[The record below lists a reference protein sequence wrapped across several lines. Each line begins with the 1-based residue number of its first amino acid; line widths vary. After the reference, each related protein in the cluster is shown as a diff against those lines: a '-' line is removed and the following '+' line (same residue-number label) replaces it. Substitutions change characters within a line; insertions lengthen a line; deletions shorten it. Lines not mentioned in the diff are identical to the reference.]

1 MNQKK
6 SHYIG
11 STSLNLEI
19 MVLPSDPDQIRIA
32 PNQNTLAQIDTFWKN
47 VDDNNDVFTAAH
59 KHDRHAAAILSG
71 VSGLDL
77 NTFILKTEMNDTAQS
92 VSEDDVKELKK
103 ILWGVMIPYTTWNLK
118 RVFAFPEDTPPPK
131 SNDKDGSGNET
142 TISETETWKRS
153 DRGNK
158 LFEDSGFSSTEDGKK
173 DIYKFTQQNYI
184 LHLTVKIAQSLN
196 LIFEL
201 NQKRSFS
208 ALAIAAYAEAMV
220 DVLTHPHLRDKV
232 KDEEVEFLTCYLRRH
247 PRYSNIF
254 NIFTGHKLLRQFSMR
269 ASAPAANRKS
279 NDVWMQ
285 LNISAANM
293 HNLLTKNPTI
303 YKDFQIA
310 QKDHSEYT
318 IPWHRSYYE
327 RIANNLRE
335 RLANLDNEMFGY
347 KDNDAEE
354 AEFVDLNAT
363 VQPRTER
370 RNASTGKK
378 REWYEQEAG
387 VFLPQLSTQ
396 ERDQLST
403 KTRRIVDALSRPAV
417 VEQPVVEVGG
427 NNSSS
432 FSLLKIFST

>member
-1 MNQKK
+1 
-6 SHYIG
+6 
-11 STSLNLEI
+11 
-19 MVLPSDPDQIRIA
+19 MVLPSDPDQISTA
-32 PNQNTLAQIDTFWKN
+32 PNQNTLGLIDAFW
-47 VDDNNDVFTAAH
+47 DNIEASDGVFTAAH

-131 SNDKDGSGNET
+131 SNDKDGPGNET

-153 DRGNK
+153 DRVNK
-158 LFEDSGFSSTEDGKK
+158 VNEERFSTGTENGKK
-173 DIYKFTQQNYI
+173 DLFKFTQQNYI

-220 DVLTHPHLRDKV
+220 DVLTHPHLRDRVRDK
-232 KDEEVEFLTCYLRRH
+232 EVESLTHYLRRH

-293 HNLLTKNPTI
+293 HNLLTKNPTV
-303 YKDFQIA
+303 YKDFQKA
-310 QKDHSEYT
+310 QNDQSEYT
-318 IPWHRSYYE
+318 IPWHRAYYNH
-327 RIANNLRE
+327 IASILRE
-335 RLANLDNEMFGY
+335 RLANLDKEIFDL
-347 KDNDAEE
+347 KERDAEE
-354 AEFVDLNAT
+354 ADFVEIDTT

-387 VFLPQLSTQ
+387 VFLPQLSMQ
-396 ERDQLST
+396 ERSQLST
-403 KTRRIVDALSRPAV
+403 KTRRIVDALSRPAD
-417 VEQPVVEVGG
+417 VEQPVAEVGDK
-427 NNSSS
+427 NTSS